1 VDTSHIL
8 FIAAGAS
15 SSAKPSDL
23 IPELQGRFPIRV
35 ELNSLTEQDF
45 VRILSEPENALTK
58 QYRELFA
65 TENVD
70 LSFSA
75 GAIKEI
81 AKYAAIANEKME
93 DIGARRLHTI
103 LNALLDDFLFQMPDP
118 KLKKISISQKMVG
131 SRLSPVIES
140 EDLSRFIL

>member
-1 VDTSHIL
+1 
-8 FIAAGAS
+8 
-15 SSAKPSDL
+15 
-23 IPELQGRFPIRV
+23 QGRFPIRV

-45 VRILSEPENALTK
+45 VRILKEPENALTK

-65 TENVD
+65 TENVE

-75 GAIKEI
+75 GAIKSV
-81 AKYAAIANEKME
+81 AHYAAGANEKME

-103 LNALLDDFLFQMPDP
+103 LNTLLDDYLFQMPDP
-118 KLKKISISQKMVG
+118 GLKKVNISERMVKA
-131 SRLSPVIES
+131 RLSPVIES